1 MKTAYGWLLAG
12 VAALGLNGFYQDG
25 GAQRVHQFIG
35 RIGHRTEAVIALA
48 TGNADRFLAE
58 ASIIAAHET
67 KTDCPPVTP
76 VAPELHVARLNFS
89 PAAWTKFQDQIPAR
103 VQAKSDRDLA
113 RITREQDL
121 ARARV
126 EVQLARIE
134 AARDR
139 MQAQWDRDQT
149 LALTVNPVTVR
160 LPNLPKIDCAR
171 VDVKVPQIPS
181 IRIPAAPAVRTY
193 KLKFGSI

>member
-35 RIGHRTEAVIALA
+35 RIDHRTEAVIALA
-48 TGNADRFLAE
+48 TGHADRFLAE

-67 KTDCPPVTP
+67 NTDCPPSP
-76 VAPELHVARLNFS
+76 VVPKLHVARLNFS
-89 PAAWTKFQDQIPAR
+89 PAAWTEFQAEA
-103 VQAKSDRDLA
+103 QAKSNREIA
-113 RITREQDL
+113 RITRAHDL
-121 ARARV
+121 AHARV
-126 EVQLARIE
+126 EAEFARI
-134 AARDR
+134 AATRAR
-139 MQAQWDRDQT
+139 TQAQWDRDQT
-149 LALTVNPVTVR
+149 LALANPVIVR

-181 IRIPAAPAVRTY
+181 IRVPAAPVVRTY